1 MRTGW
6 RRGSVIKQT
15 RLRIQFYASIRKTG
29 GDRLKKL
36 AVCLNSLCDEWG
48 EDAL

>member
-15 RLRIQFYASIRKTG
+15 RLRIQFYASARKTG
-29 GDRLKKL
+29 EDRLKKL
-36 AVCLNSLCDEWG
+36 AVYLNSLSDEWE
-48 EDAL
+48 EDTL